1 MKRPVLV
8 LAMAAAMLLAAP
20 VGHAAIISLYADL
33 NGANEAPPNASPGSG
48 FASVSVD
55 TATHIMHV
63 HVDFKDLLGTTT
75 AAHIHCCT
83 PLPLTATAGV
93 ATTVPNF
100 IGFPLG
106 VTSGLYEHDFDL
118 ELASSYNPSF
128 LTAHGGTAAAAEA
141 FLLAGMTSGRSYL
154 NIHTTFRPGGEIR
167 GFLVPEPAM
176 ISLLTLGLG
185 LGFVSLRRKN
195 TGEDSRAT

>member
-55 TATHIMHV
+55 TATHIMPV

-128 LTAHGGTAAAAEA
+128 LTAHGGTAAAEA

-185 LGFVSLRRKN
+185 LGFVSLRRKH
-195 TGEDSRAT
+195 TGED

>member
-1 MKRPVLV
+1 
-8 LAMAAAMLLAAP
+8 MAAAMLLAAP

-33 NGANEAPPNASPGSG
+33 NGANEAPPNASPGTG

-55 TATHIMHV
+55 TATHLMHV
-63 HVDFKDLLGTTT
+63 HVDFRDLLGTTT

-83 PLPLTATAGV
+83 SLPLTGTVCV

-100 IGFPLG
+100 TGFPLG

-118 ELASSYNPSF
+118 GLTSSYNPSF
-128 LTAHGGTAAAAEA
+128 LAANGGTAAAAEA
-141 FLLAGMTSGRSYL
+141 VLLAGMTAGRSYL

-185 LGFVSLRRKN
+185 LGFVSLRRKH
-195 TGEDSRAT
+195 TGED

>member
-33 NGANEAPPNASPGSG
+33 NGANEAPPNASPGTG

-55 TATHIMHV
+55 TATHLMHV
-63 HVDFKDLLGTTT
+63 HVDFRDLLGTTT

-83 PLPLTATAGV
+83 SLPLTGTVGV

-100 IGFPLG
+100 TGFPLG

-118 ELASSYNPSF
+118 GLTSSYNPSF
-128 LTAHGGTAAAAEA
+128 LAANGGTAAAAEA
-141 FLLAGMTSGRSYL
+141 VLLAGMTAGRSYL
-154 NIHTTFRPGGEIR
+154 NIHTTFRSGGEIR

-185 LGFVSLRRKN
+185 LGFVSLRRKH
-195 TGEDSRAT
+195 TGED